1 MEVFLVKAELELI
14 RFDIS
19 DIVTT
24 SGGVICE
31 IPDLPP
37 EDGGDGSDGCTT
49 VA

>member
-1 MEVFLVKAELELI
+1 MRAELELT
-14 RFDIS
+14 RFNLS
-19 DIVTT
+19 DVITT
-24 SGGVICE
+24 SGVVECE